1 MSGISWES
9 SLSTGLQ
16 SGAALAIGL
25 LLQSA
30 LLIGAGLCIAAL
42 LARRGSALQS
52 TIYRTVLLAVLI
64 CPSLTMVFTRLGFS
78 GLSPSLSLFL
88 KESPT
93 ENKAVIHDPTDPIS
107 LVLPESQPLR
117 LQKPGN
123 PALDSIA
130 DREVSSINQS
140 SGNESLAGSSHM
152 IESSTKSAS
161 TFSNAPLRA
170 KSSRTL
176 PVYSKVIV
184 ILGGVWMAG
193 VLWLITRLTVAWWKL
208 ARIRNSALPVD
219 AATQT
224 LCQEISTLLGV
235 KAPQVVQT
243 PFLPSPCLAGLIAP
257 TIYLPESDISI
268 PLRDVL
274 THELAHLRR
283 RDGHWNLLRTIA
295 TSVFWCQPMMWHLS
309 RRIEMTAEEVCD
321 DIVLELGGDRAE
333 YAHRLVDVA
342 EFTTVPMAPAAVAFV
357 SFKSMLARR
366 VSRIMDTSRHLST
379 HTSLRLASTVLIGAS
394 FGTLLTGFL
403 GASSDPEPASATQS
417 PPQAAAPVQAPKAN
431 GTSTSGDTPAAQASE
446 STAPPVTP
454 PAASQPLV
462 GLLANPPVLSGDR
475 RWQLFTKNMGLSA
488 DSVCWS
494 PDGSWLAIANGPTV
508 RLYHFDSDSPEFER
522 VLIGHTDTVKSVQ
535 FSAQGD
541 RIATASR
548 DGTVRLWDSE
558 GRLQRIYDGH
568 EDPVNDV
575 SWHPNGQLLATACLD
590 GSVRIWTV
598 EGRTLAVMHDHEA
611 PVNAVS
617 WNPNGQIL
625 ASGCENKVIRYWS
638 PDGEPGPVIEAHIGP
653 VRSLKWNSEGTQLLS
668 CDFGIEATNGQE
680 SDRAHL
686 KVWDQQGQMVS
697 SVQVNQPLSQVSWS
711 PDGKQAVAGAWRSV
725 MLWTIGDQTVNPRML
740 SYNSGKARVNGF
752 VPVAWR
758 PNGEEISAG
767 PMIMSRSLEPLA
779 TMSLRTISLHS
790 VGLNPEGTV
799 LGAGR
804 SDAVFEIFT
813 SDGELKV
820 QSAEL
825 FQSSFRMMHSIAW
838 RPDGKTFIPGIR
850 YSSDL
855 QQYDADGQKVGD
867 PMSLPGDS
875 RSVDWSSDGRYVAAT
890 GDHQIVALVDLESNE
905 ANRIQTIGRH
915 THGITQ
921 VRFRPHHEEV
931 ISAGFDGC
939 IRFWSYDGKP
949 LKVLEAISAP
959 ICSLAV
965 SGDGQLLASG
975 HQDNLIRLWNGDGE
989 QLNIVGGHGNHVE
1002 SLVFNPEGTVLASG
1016 SRDQSIRLWKR
1027 DGTPIGAMHGHSGI
1041 VYGIS
1046 WTPDGRGLYSCADD
1060 GTLSRWDIETRTTEW
1075 QVLLGDQ
1082 EGYVTF
1088 NSQGHVTH
1096 GDEAVL
1102 DTDFVVFVEDEQ
1114 KRLVPSSWSKLRDEL
1129 NSTSSA
1135 PAP

>member
-16 SGAALAIGL
+16 GGAALAMWW
-25 LLQSA
+25 LLQST

-52 TIYRTVLLAVLI
+52 TIYRTVLVAVLI
-64 CPSLTMVFTRLGFS
+64 CPPLTMVLTRLGFS
-78 GLSPSLSLFL
+78 GLSPSLSLFV
-88 KESPT
+88 KETPT
-93 ENKAVIHDPTDPIS
+93 ENIAVIDDATDPIR
-107 LVLPESQPLR
+107 VALPESQPLR
-117 LQKPGN
+117 LQKPGI
-123 PALDSIA
+123 PALDSKT
-130 DREVSSINQS
+130 DREVRSLNQS
-140 SGNESLAGSSHM
+140 PGDEALADSSQV
-152 IESSTKSAS
+152 IESSTKPAS

-170 KSSRTL
+170 KSSQAL

-193 VLWLITRLTVAWWKL
+193 VLWLISRLMVAWWKL
-208 ARIRNSALPVD
+208 ARIRKSALPVD

-224 LCQEISTLLGV
+224 LCQEISIRLGV
-235 KAPQVVQT
+235 KTPQVVQT
-243 PFLPSPCLAGLIAP
+243 PFLPSPCLAGLMAP
-257 TIYLPESDISI
+257 TIFLPESDISI

-295 TSVFWCQPMMWHLS
+295 TSVFWCQPMMWYLS

-321 DIVLELGGDRAE
+321 DIVLELGCDRTE

-342 EFTTVPMAPAAVAFV
+342 EFTAVPMAPAAVAFV

-366 VSRIMDTSRHLST
+366 VSRILDTSRHLST

-394 FGTLLTGFL
+394 FGTLLTGLL
-403 GASSDPEPASATQS
+403 GASSKPESVSVTQS
-417 PPQAAAPVQAPKAN
+417 PPQTAAPAQTPEAN
-431 GTSTSGDTPAAQASE
+431 TPPQSSDIPAAQGSE
-446 STAPPVTP
+446 STAPPVTTTV
-454 PAASQPLV
+454 AGKPLL
-462 GLLANPPVLSGDR
+462 GLISNPPILSKDR

-488 DSVCWS
+488 ENVCWS
-494 PDGSWLAIANGPTV
+494 PDGNWLAIANGPTV
-508 RLYHFDSDSPEFER
+508 RLFHFESDSPNFER
-522 VLIGHTDTVKSVQ
+522 VLIGHSDTVKSVQ
-535 FSAQGD
+535 FSVQGD
-541 RIATASR
+541 RIATASLDR
-548 DGTVRLWDSE
+548 TVRIWDSE
-558 GRLQRIYDGH
+558 GREQFVYGEH
-568 EDPVNDV
+568 EDAVNDV
-575 SWHPNGQLLATACLD
+575 SWHPNGQQLASASLD
-590 GSVRIWTV
+590 GTARIWTV
-598 EGRTLAVMHDHEA
+598 EGKTLAVLRDHEA
-611 PVNAVS
+611 PVNAVA

-625 ASGCENKVIRYWS
+625 ASGCENKVIRYWN
-638 PDGEPGPVIEAHIGP
+638 PDGVPGPVIEAHIGP
-653 VRSLKWNSEGTQLLS
+653 VRALKWNNEGTQLLS
-668 CDFGIEATNGQE
+668 GDFGIEASNDQE
-680 SDRAHL
+680 NDRAHL

-697 SVQVNQPLSQVSWS
+697 SVQVNQPLSHVSWS
-711 PDGKQAVAGAWRSV
+711 PDGKQAVAGSWRSI
-725 MLWTIGDQTVNPRML
+725 MLWTIGDQTVTPRML

-758 PNGEEISAG
+758 PSGEEISAG
-767 PMIMSRSLEPLA
+767 PMIISRSIEPLA
-779 TMSLRTISLHS
+779 TMSLRTISLNS

-799 LGAGR
+799 LGTGR
-804 SDAVFEIFT
+804 SDAVFDIFT

-850 YSSDL
+850 YSSEL

-867 PMSLPGDS
+867 PLSLPGDS
-875 RSVDWSSDGRYVAAT
+875 RSIDWSSDGRYVAAA
-890 GDHQIVALVDLESNE
+890 GDHQIVALVDLESKE
-905 ANRIQTIGRH
+905 ANRIRTIGRH

-921 VRFRPHHEEV
+921 VRFRPHHQEV

-959 ICSLAV
+959 ICALAV

-1002 SLVFNPEGTVLASG
+1002 SLEFNPEGTVLASG

-1027 DGTPIGAMHGHSGI
+1027 DGTPIGAMHGHSGT
-1041 VYGIS
+1041 VYGIT
-1046 WTPDGRGLYSCADD
+1046 WTADGRGLYSCADD
-1060 GTLSRWDIETRTTEW
+1060 GTLCRWNIETRTTDW

-1082 EGYVTF
+1082 GGYVTLDWR
-1088 NSQGHVTH
+1088 GHVTH

-1102 DTDFVVFVEDEQ
+1102 DTDFVVFVEDDQ
-1114 KRLVPSSWSKLRDEL
+1114 KRLVPSRWSEFRDQL
-1129 NSTSSA
+1129 NSTNSTQA
-1135 PAP
+1135 P